1 MTPAAAVTPLLGWS
15 DGEQF
20 DALLARCAAQP
31 AWAPFD
37 ERAMAFVERFSRRL
51 LAVRQTRQ
59 HPELAALAHWF
70 RPATLRRLAADSA
83 PRDGVVQRGR
93 GLVFTIA
100 PANVDSVFLYSCL
113 LSLLAGNSNIVRLS
127 QKASP
132 AIDLVTAVLAE
143 VLAEDVGR
151 PVAGRLVL
159 LTYAHD
165 DAITAAISRHCHL
178 RVVWGGNATVA
189 AVRAIA
195 LRPTATELCFPDRF
209 SAAALQALVV
219 VGSSRG
225 ELEDLARR
233 FVDDALQFGQQACS
247 SPRWLA
253 WVGRPDVVARAKAVF
268 WPAVEQAVRM
278 RADEDSGAMHMDRLN
293 AAFTYAAGQ
302 HARPVPGAVAG
313 AWPQRVAAEH
323 GLDDA
328 LRDGH
333 CGQGLFIE
341 HQAGQLSELAAGFS
355 DRDQTLAVHGFAP
368 AEIQAFVDALGPRA
382 IDRIVPVGQALAFSP
397 VWDGQDLLTSF
408 TRRIHIALSA

>member
-1 MTPAAAVTPLLGWS
+1 VKGFEAVTPLLGWPA
-15 DGEQF
+15 DEPF

-37 ERAMAFVERFSRRL
+37 PRAMAFVERFSRRL
-51 LAVRQTRQ
+51 LEVRQTRQ

-70 RPATLRRLAADSA
+70 RPATLRHLAADSA
-83 PRDGVVQRGR
+83 PREGVVQRGR
-93 GLVFTIA
+93 GLAFTIA
-100 PANVDSVFLYSCL
+100 PSNVDSVFLYSCL

-132 AIDLVTAVLAE
+132 AIELVTAVLAE
-143 VLAEDVGR
+143 VLAEDVGS

-165 DAITAAISRHCHL
+165 DAITAALSRHCHL

-189 AVRAIA
+189 AVRAIS
-195 LRPTATELCFPDRF
+195 LRPTAVELCFPDRF
-209 SAAALQALVV
+209 SAAALQALAVL
-219 VGSSRG
+219 GSSRAQLD
-225 ELEDLARR
+225 ELARR

-253 WVGRPDVVARAKAVF
+253 WVGPRDVIARAQAVF
-268 WPAVEQAVRM
+268 WPAVEQAM
-278 RADEDSGAMHMDRLN
+278 RARADKDSGALHMDRLN
-293 AAFTYAAGQ
+293 AAFAYAAGQ
-302 HARPVPGAVAG
+302 HARPAPGGVPGT
-313 AWPQRVAAEH
+313 WPLRLAAEH
-323 GLDDA
+323 GLDGA

-341 HQAGQLSELAAGFS
+341 HQARQLRDLAPEFN
-355 DRDQTLAVHGFAP
+355 DRDQTLAVFGFEP
-368 AEIQAFVDALGPRA
+368 AEIQAFVAGLGPRA

-397 VWDGQDLLTSF
+397 VWDGQDLLTAF
-408 TRRIHIALSA
+408 TRRIHIALPA